1 MWKFWIAEGQRY
13 CSHPEMALSCVRSN
27 MLLTRPGFP
36 AKHHIG
42 EVWSYACIIHVL
54 IGIVRA
60 ELPHGMSYRA
70 GDYLSMLV
78 RCYLAN
84 LKFDF
89 YLP

>member
-1 MWKFWIAEGQRY
+1 MQEYHALNDMSLFDVEVLDSRRAEILQ
-13 CSHPEMALSCVRSN
+13 HPEMALSCVRSN

-60 ELPHGMSYRA
+60 
-70 GDYLSMLV
+70 
-78 RCYLAN
+78 
-84 LKFDF
+84 
-89 YLP
+89 